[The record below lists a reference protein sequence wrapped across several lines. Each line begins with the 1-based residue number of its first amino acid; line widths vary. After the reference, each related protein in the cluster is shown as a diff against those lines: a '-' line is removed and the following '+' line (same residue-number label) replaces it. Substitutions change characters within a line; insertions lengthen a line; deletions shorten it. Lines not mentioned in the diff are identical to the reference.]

1 MMEELQEQQQKLDQV
16 LLTLSERLQSLEER
30 LLRLERPSLM
40 YRRPNASD
48 DETLSNTLD
57 YLHNNVE
64 GIKKDLLQVARS
76 V

>member
-1 MMEELQEQQQKLDQV
+1 
-16 LLTLSERLQSLEER
+16 
-30 LLRLERPSLM
+30 M

-48 DETLSNTLD
+48 YETLSNTLD

-64 GIKKDLLQVARS
+64 GLKKDLINVAKA